1 MDASVDLPGLR
12 HAHTF
17 AAATGAQPLDGL
29 TRRQCGADLTL
40 VGCAH

>member
-17 AAATGAQPLDGL
+17 VAATGARPVDGL
-29 TRRQCGADLTL
+29 TRHQCRADLRL
-40 VGCAH
+40 VGGAH